1 MIFDVCVTKVCVTLI
16 LSLSE
21 THICQTVG
29 CQRLDHYF
37 FHVSVTVEHAA
48 LLSHCFRCFWLCCLF
63 DRLPVSSS
71 PSSHFLTFLFN
82 ALCILC
88 WKCHYHTT
96 DCPSPVLSP
105 QTVSPLHA
113 LRLACQIMSVP
124 VCSSPIL
131 TVFQPALSLSPHYR
145 NQPPCLLF
153 PCPPQTDTVAL
164 PAPFL
169 SSPLRQRGA
178 WHWNLILLNNSTDK
192 VG

>member
-1 MIFDVCVTKVCVTLI
+1 MSKVRSLFLSCLLVCFIVLLLPLLLVV
-16 LSLSE
+16 LSLWSPS
-21 THICQTVG
+21 C
-29 CQRLDHYF
+29 F
-37 FHVSVTVEHAA
+37 
-48 LLSHCFRCFWLCCLF
+48 LLSLI
-63 DRLPVSSS
+63 
-71 PSSHFLTFLFN
+71 TFPDLFN

-113 LRLACQIMSVP
+113 LRLVLSCETMSVP

-145 NQPPCLLF
+145 KQPPCLLF
-153 PCPPQTDTVAL
+153 PRPPQTDTVAL
-164 PAPFL
+164 PALFL

-178 WHWNLILLNNSTDK
+178 WHWNLILLNNRADK
-192 VG
+192 AG